1 MKTILLMGMD
11 KRSGDIISKA
21 LKAYDDL
28 FQILVADNDDQVL
41 EISSGIRLD
50 LMIADMSP
58 QKNKNLE
65 LLHYIKKVS
74 PETPVISIIDVNHP
88 LPELKIEYPGITEY
102 INKPVDTQRLTDIIL
117 KMLRID
123 MSGQI
128 RGISL
133 PSFLQMIEMEEKT
146 CYLKVRQNRNTGYLY
161 FKKGGL
167 IAAETDTKENE
178 EAACEIIGWEDANI
192 EIFASDKN
200 LEKKIDAPLINI
212 LMETLKRK
220 DEKNPHPAK
229 GETVRKKT
237 PDRSLKKPSEP
248 DLYFG
253 LEIGTRLHISPEHSA
268 ATGKSTFIGMKP
280 DAYLIVSTPRS
291 SDAILENTDPGKPVV
306 VKYLFNG
313 IIFAF
318 KSVIL
323 QAGPEPFD
331 LLFLQYPQKIELR
344 YIRSLKRI
352 KCFLPVRATCRHEEA
367 IGSILDINIR
377 GCGCLLQ
384 KLNTKDSPA
393 WGINEHVLLQCRFP
407 GIEGEVEIS
416 GHLKNLRVTNEGT
429 VIGVAFLKRMNPE
442 MEEIITRYMIS
453 VGELD

>member
-11 KRSGDIISKA
+11 KRSGDILSKP

-28 FQILVADNDDQVL
+28 FQLLIAENDDQIM

-50 LMIADMSP
+50 LVIADMSRP
-58 QKNKNLE
+58 ENKNLE
-65 LLHYIKKVS
+65 MIHHIKKIS
-74 PETPVISIIDVNHP
+74 PETPVISIINVSNP

-102 INKPVDTQRLTDIIL
+102 INKPVDTQRLTDTIL
-117 KMLRID
+117 KMLDID

-161 FKKGGL
+161 FKKGDL
-167 IAAETDTKENE
+167 IAAETATRENE
-178 EAACEIIGWEDANI
+178 EAACEIIGWENANI
-192 EIFASDKN
+192 EIFAADKN

-229 GETVRKKT
+229 RETVRKRT

-280 DAYLIVSTPRS
+280 DAYLIVSNPRS
-291 SDAILENTDPGKPVV
+291 PDTILENTAPGKPVV

-323 QAGPEPFD
+323 QAIAEPFD

-352 KCFLPVRATCRHEEA
+352 KCFIPVRATCNHEEA

-384 KLNTKDSPA
+384 SLGVNDSPT
-393 WGINEHVLLQCRFP
+393 WGINEPVLLQCRFP

-416 GHLKNLRVTNEGT
+416 GHLKNLRVTNEGS
-429 VIGVAFLKRMNPE
+429 VIGVAFLKKMNPE
-442 MEEIITRYMIS
+442 IEEIITRYIIS
-453 VGELD
+453 VGVPD